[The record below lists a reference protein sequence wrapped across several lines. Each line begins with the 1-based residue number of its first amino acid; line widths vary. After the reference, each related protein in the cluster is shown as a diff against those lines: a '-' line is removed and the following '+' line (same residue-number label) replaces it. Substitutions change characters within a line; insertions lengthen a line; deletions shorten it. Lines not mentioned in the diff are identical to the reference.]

1 MAKGE
6 EPAEVGQRDS
16 LIYEMVLAN
25 MRDGV
30 VTFDLQGTIVTFNR
44 AAGRILGLDPD
55 QVLGLSF
62 AEIFLGE
69 ARFDDFNEVM
79 LRAIYEN
86 EVTHSRDIVIRN
98 GEQRLDLHVSSSF
111 LHMVEGETQ
120 QRFGVIVVFSDV
132 TEQRKRRK
140 LKRLFGEYVDPRIV
154 ERILARDEELEQ
166 GQEVRM
172 TVLFSD
178 MRDFTGWSE
187 RLSPPRLIE
196 LLNRFLAAM
205 TDPISAQ
212 AGITDKFIGDAIMAF
227 WGPPFTDPAEQAE
240 ACCRAVLEQRRQ
252 LPALRAAL
260 AAEGFALSERLDVA
274 SGVATGKVLAGE
286 VGTEHSRGFTVIGDR
301 VNVAARLQSAAK
313 TYGTPIVVCEE
324 TRRAAGEAFCFM
336 ELDFAALKG
345 REKPER
351 VFALLCSQEDAGPS
365 EADRKA
371 AYAGALQAYRAQD
384 FEGALEQLDGWLQ
397 TNPDDPPFVLLLQRA
412 RQLRI
417 SPPGKHWDGV
427 YRLDLDRDGHRSKG
441 SAV

>member
-30 VTFDLQGTIVTFNR
+30 VTFDLEGTIVTFNL

-62 AEIFLGE
+62 AEVFLGE

-86 EVTHSRDIVIRN
+86 EVTHSRDIVIRDADK
-98 GEQRLDLHVSSSF
+98 RLDLHVSSSF
-111 LHMVEGETQ
+111 LHMAEGAGQ
-120 QRFGVIVVFSDV
+120 RRFGVIVVFSDV
-132 TEQRKRRK
+132 TEERKRRK

-154 ERILARDEELEQ
+154 DRILARDAELEQ

-227 WGPPFTDPAEQAE
+227 WGPPFTDPADQAG
-240 ACCRAVLEQRRQ
+240 ASCRAVLEQRRT
-252 LPALRAAL
+252 LPGLRAAL
-260 AAEGFALSERLDVA
+260 AAEGFEESERLDVA
-274 SGVATGKVLAGE
+274 TGVATGKVLAGE
-286 VGTEHSRGFTVIGDR
+286 VGTEQSRGFTVIGDR

-313 TYGTPIVVCEE
+313 TYGTGIVVCEE

-351 VFALLCSQEDAGPS
+351 VFALLCAREDAGPA
-365 EADRKA
+365 EIARTT
-371 AYAGALQAYRAQD
+371 AYAAALEAYRAQD
-384 FEGALEQLDGWLQ
+384 FDGAAERLGSWLHA
-397 TNPDDPPFVLLLQRA
+397 NPDDPPFTLLLERA
-412 RQLRI
+412 RHL
-417 SPPGKHWDGV
+417 SAEPPGEAWDGV
-427 YRLDLDRDGHRSKG
+427 YRFDGGESG
-441 SAV
+441 

>member
-6 EPAEVGQRDS
+6 EQAGVGQRDS

-30 VTFDLQGTIVTFNR
+30 VTFNLEGTIVTFNR

-62 AEIFLGE
+62 AEVFLGE

-86 EVTHSRDIVIRN
+86 EVTHSRDIVIRDAD
-98 GEQRLDLHVSSSF
+98 QRLDLHVSSSF
-111 LHMVEGETQ
+111 LHMADGEAQ

-154 ERILARDEELEQ
+154 ERILARDAELEQ

-172 TVLFSD
+172 TVLFCD

-187 RLSPPRLIE
+187 RLTPPRLIE

-252 LPALRAAL
+252 LPALREAL
-260 AAEGFALSERLDVA
+260 AAEGFDECQRLDVA

-286 VGTEHSRGFTVIGDR
+286 VGTEQSRGFTVIGDR

-313 TYGTPIVVCEE
+313 IYGVPIVVCEE
-324 TRRAAGEAFCFM
+324 TRQAAGEAFCFM

-351 VFALLCSQEDAGPS
+351 VFALLSTREEAGAPE
-365 EADRKA
+365 EARTM
-371 AYAGALQAYRAQD
+371 AYAAALEAYRKQD
-384 FEGALEQLDGWLQ
+384 FGVATERLGSWLQ
-397 TNPDDPPFVLLLQRA
+397 TNPGDPPFTLLLQRS
-412 RQLRI
+412 QHLLTN
-417 SPPGKHWDGV
+417 PPGAAWDGV
-427 YRLDLDRDGHRSKG
+427 YRFANGQDDA
-441 SAV
+441 SA